1 MRIAYSKRA
10 LADIRRIAA
19 ETNRVFGEKVAE
31 SLGGRIRATIE
42 QLSREPYS
50 GHELRQKSD
59 VYVFTLVRYPFR
71 IFYRV
76 FNGGIRIQQFGT
88 PRGDH
93 GKASALND

>member
-1 MRIAYSKRA
+1 MRIAYSKRS

-19 ETNRVFGEKVAE
+19 ETNRVFGETVAQ

-50 GHELRQKSD
+50 GHELRQKSN
-59 VYVFTLVRYPFR
+59 VYVFTLVRYPFE

-76 FNGGIRIQQFGT
+76 FNGGMRIQHVRHTSRRSWEGQ
-88 PRGDH
+88 R
-93 GKASALND
+93 AE